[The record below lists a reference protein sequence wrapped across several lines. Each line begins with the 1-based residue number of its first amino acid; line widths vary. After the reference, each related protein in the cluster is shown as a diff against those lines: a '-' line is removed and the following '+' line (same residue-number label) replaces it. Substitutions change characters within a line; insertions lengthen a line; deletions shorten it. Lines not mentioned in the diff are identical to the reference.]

1 MAGILAWVGFSCVF
15 FAHFRLSEKMR
26 SLSVCRVWFLPHFS
40 TSSAESASR
49 QSTSWILRDFLASG
63 PPPSSRFSPFVNVH
77 RQIRVGLCHADS
89 LWLIQSLMLPSCSHK
104 GETSSKKKHMTI
116 TYITYQTPSFGH
128 FKHKFRNFL
137 FQIQNYFTIMFSAK
151 SDFVIKSLERFKNF
165 GFWM

>member
-1 MAGILAWVGFSCVF
+1 MYKNYSTQLLEMAGILAWVGFSCVF

-104 GETSSKKKHMTI
+104 GETSSKKNTWQSHILHIKHQVLDISNTNFA
-116 TYITYQTPSFGH
+116 TFC
-128 FKHKFRNFL
+128 FKYKIIL
-137 FQIQNYFTIMFSAK
+137 QLCLPQK
-151 SDFVIKSLERFKNF
+151 VIS
-165 GFWM
+165 